1 MKKVLLFLSL
11 ITICAFLQSCRNKPA
26 ETSNTWLKVKEVA
39 DNVWQISDNGD
50 DNMYLI
56 AGKDSALL
64 IDTGLGVADLESLV
78 KKYTKKPLIVVNTH
92 AHPDHSGANYQ
103 FERIYIHP
111 LDLENA
117 KPYSKPRQMPAGAEQ
132 QRNIPEEELYKGKIN
147 DPEFIPVQNGH
158 IFNIG
163 GRRIEVIHAPGHS
176 AGELVLLDKENE
188 LLFTGDNTNALVW
201 LWLPTCRPLSEYLT
215 TLEMLQGRMSEFTT
229 IFPGHKEPLPADFIN
244 DQVACVKGI
253 LDGSLERTPY
263 ESGMGSAMQSVFGRA
278 TVVFNPD
285 NL

>member
-1 MKKVLLFLSL
+1 MKKILVFFSL
-11 ITICAFLQSCRNKPA
+11 IIIFSALYSCKNKQTEA
-26 ETSNTWLKVKEVA
+26 ANTWLKVIEVA

-64 IDTGLGVADLESLV
+64 IDTGLGVADLASLV
-78 KKYTKKPLIVVNTH
+78 KKYTRKPLIVVNTH

-103 FERIYIHP
+103 FERIYLHP
-111 LDLENA
+111 GDLEDA
-117 KPYSKPRQMPAGAEQ
+117 KPYSKPRQIPEGAQQ
-132 QRNIPEEELYKGKIN
+132 QRNIPEAELYKGKIN
-147 DPEFIPVQNGH
+147 DPEFIPIQNGH
-158 IFNIG
+158 IFNLG

-176 AGELVLLDKENE
+176 AGELVLLDKENK

-215 TLEMLQGRMSEFTT
+215 TLEMLQSRMPEYTT
-229 IFPGHKEPLPADFIN
+229 IFPGHREPLPADFIN

-253 LDGSLERTPY
+253 LDGSLERSPY
-263 ESGMGSAMQSVFGRA
+263 ESGRGSAVQSVFGRA

>member
-1 MKKVLLFLSL
+1 MKKILIFYSL
-11 ITICAFLQSCRNKPA
+11 IFIFFSLYSCRNKQT
-26 ETSNTWLKVKEVA
+26 ETANTWLKVIEVA
-39 DNVWQISDNGD
+39 DNVWQISDNGE

-64 IDTGLGVADLESLV
+64 IDTGLGVADLASLV

-103 FERIYIHP
+103 FKKVYLHP
-111 LDLENA
+111 GDLEDA
-117 KPYSKPRQMPAGAEQ
+117 KPYSKPRQMAEGAQQ
-132 QRNIPEEELYKGKIN
+132 QRNIPEAELYKGKIN

-158 IFNIG
+158 IFNLG

-176 AGELVLLDKENE
+176 AGELVLLDKENK

-201 LWLPTCRPLSEYLT
+201 LWLPTCKPLSEYLT
-215 TLEMLQGRMSEFTT
+215 TLEMLQSRMPEYTT

-253 LDGSLERTPY
+253 LDGSLERSPY
-263 ESGMGSAMQSVFGRA
+263 ESNMGTAMQSVFGRA